1 VSLISTLQLLNGVFE
16 ECNISVSKAL
26 CIKLAARI
34 ETLKGVGKL
43 TPPNYMLTHLTQIYT
58 ECTAKAVEGRLY
70 SWKKKNVS
78 GGGSTT
84 TTPVK
89 PPRKTAVKTP
99 RSRAKKKAL
108 TPVESSADEASPD
121 GLLEYD
127 EQLASPS
134 AGRGSNKRARST
146 PRSYVESGSSDESND
161 YVPCAKRIKAE
172 PKNEKDVA
180 FDEVEL

>member
-99 RSRAKKKAL
+99 RSRAKKKAV
-108 TPVESSADEASPD
+108 TPVESSADEAGPE

-146 PRSYVESGSSDESND
+146 PKSYVESGSSDESND